1 MPDGIRQYAKLE
13 NRLVLLA
20 WLNSL
25 LGYESNRKLLEDTQ
39 TVAEGFGADGHSF
52 LYHHL
57 IARGSQVKIPA
68 ADLARYDEN
77 IRQHL
82 EKINRGRTERITLR
96 YFQYLAA
103 LYTEIFLDRLF
114 NHRAGAGG
122 CPPLLAD
129 LNAFVKER
137 NARRLPGEPK
147 EAEFTEKDL
156 TKLAFWMATGSGKT
170 LILHL
175 NYHQFLHYNRESL
188 DNILLITPNEGLSE
202 QHLAELAASG
212 IPARRF
218 DLNAGTLWS
227 GGRDVVQVIEITKLV
242 EEKRG
247 GGVSVPVEAFEGRN
261 LIFVD
266 EGHKGSG
273 GEAWRKYR
281 DALGATGFTFEYSA
295 TFGQALSAAR
305 NDPLTAEYGKAIL
318 FDYSY
323 RYFYGD
329 GFGKD
334 FRILNLKE
342 ETQADK
348 TDTLLLGNLLSFYEQ
363 VRLYEEQADALR
375 PYNLEKPLWVFVG
388 STVNAVYT
396 ENKQPRS
403 DVLTVAR
410 FLHRVLSDRSWAVKT
425 IQSVLKGK
433 TGLVSP
439 DGQDIFAGR
448 FPFLREA
455 GLTDAPLALYDDI
468 LRRMFHTSAS
478 GGLHLCDIKSSP
490 GELGLKAAGAEDYFG
505 LITIG
510 DTTAFRQLVEANAPE
525 IVLEQDAISSSLFE
539 RINRPDSAL
548 HVLIGA
554 KKFMEG
560 WNSWRVA
567 SMGLL
572 NIGRQEGA
580 QIIQL
585 FGRGVR
591 LKGKDMSL
599 KRSAA
604 LCLGDHPKHLR
615 LLETLNI
622 FAVRANYMAQFREY
636 LEREG
641 VETEEAIQL
650 SLPLWTNR
658 QFLQRGLVVPRP
670 KEGREFAKEKNLAL
684 EPDPEIHVQVD
695 MSLRVQALESSA
707 LGLRAADVRD
717 GFARTIPPESLNWVD
732 WGQVY
737 LDLLAYKERKGLTNL
752 VIRPDTPRKVFQSIK
767 YSLMADEAVV
777 KPRSFA
783 ERALL
788 QDAVTNILRKYV
800 DAFYRTRREQWEA
813 TEALVYKELD
823 KNDPNLSFNRGL
835 VREKPGPAYV
845 VKVRRS
851 ETQLVEAIQQLV
863 AEGKRL
869 YQQENAG
876 LPRIHFDRHLY
887 QPLLLE
893 QVDKMQSIPPA
904 LKPSEA
910 QFVRDLKAYW
920 EVEKD
925 KSLAGKEVFLLRNL
939 SRGSGIGFFE
949 EQGFYPDFILW
960 ILDETSQ
967 RIIFIEPHGMLHAK
981 AYKHDDKARLWE
993 RLPELGEEIRRRSGA
1008 EIGNV
1013 TMDAYI
1019 VSATPYD
1026 ELYKRYDDGN
1036 WSKAKFA
1043 EHHILFPDGNLE
1055 YIRAILE
1062 SSVVDALV
1070 SIMRVNGVSLRNERR
1085 IRDYLSDHSDL
1096 RSVIRPAVVAAR
1108 SSFEKN
1114 EMTADIYC
1122 DPEIDDSYLVLY
1134 IRVADRNQYR
1144 AQLEQAK
1151 KNFLNRLA
1159 GRQGWVQLVCDLA

>member
-1 MPDGIRQYAKLE
+1 MPSSHRQKSPAPVSRISGIQQYVKLE

-25 LGYESNRKLLEDTQ
+25 LGYSSNRAMLEDTQ
-39 TVAEGFGADGHSF
+39 TEAEGFGADGHSF

-82 EKINRGRTERITLR
+82 ETINHGRTERITLR

-103 LYTEIFLDRLF
+103 LYAEIVLDRLF
-114 NHRAGAGG
+114 HHKAQ
-122 CPPLLAD
+122 LLAD
-129 LNAFVKER
+129 LNAFVHER
-137 NARRLPGEPK
+137 NARLPGEPQDK
-147 EAEFTEKDL
+147 PFTADDL

-202 QHLAELAASG
+202 QHLAELTASG

-247 GGVSVPVEAFEGRN
+247 SGVSVPVEAFEGRN

-273 GEAWRKYR
+273 GEAWLKYR

-305 NDPLTAEYGKAIL
+305 NDPLTAEYGKCIV

-329 GFGKD
+329 GYGKD
-334 FRILNLKE
+334 FRILNLRDETRE
-342 ETQADK
+342 EQTEM
-348 TDTLLLGNLLSFYEQ
+348 LLLGNLLSFYEQ
-363 VRLYEEQADALR
+363 LRLYEEQDEHLR

-396 ENKQPRS
+396 ENKQQRS

-410 FLHRVLSDRSWAVKT
+410 FMHHVLEENRRGWAVKG
-425 IQSVLKGK
+425 IEKLLAGK
-433 TGLVSP
+433 SGLATP
-439 DGQDIFAGR
+439 EGQDLFAGR
-448 FPFLREA
+448 WQYLREI
-455 GLTDAPLALYDDI
+455 GLSPQELYDDI
-468 LRRMFHTSAS
+468 LNRIFHTSAG
-478 GGLHLCDIKSSP
+478 GGLHLCDIRGSA
-490 GELGLKAAGAEDYFG
+490 GELGLKAAGAENYFG
-505 LITIG
+505 LIYIG
-510 DTTAFRQLVEANAPE
+510 DTADFKKKLVEEDNSG
-525 IVLEQDAISSSLFE
+525 ITLEEDALSASLFE
-539 RINRPDSAL
+539 GINRRDSSI
-548 HVLIGA
+548 HILIGA

-572 NIGRQEGA
+572 NIGKKEGS

-604 LCLGDHPKHLR
+604 LSLGDHPKHLR

-800 DAFYRTRREQWEA
+800 DAFYRKRREQWEA
-813 TEALVYKELD
+813 TEALVYHSLD
-823 KNDPNLSFNRGL
+823 ETDPNLSFNRGL
-835 VREKPGPAYV
+835 VCEKSGPAYV

-851 ETQLVEAIQQLV
+851 ETLVKEIQELLAN
-863 AEGKRL
+863 AERL
-869 YQQENAG
+869 YQQENAS

-887 QPLLLE
+887 LPLLVE
-893 QVDKMQSIPPA
+893 QVDKIQSIPPA
-904 LKPSEA
+904 LKRSEA
-910 QFVRDLKAYW
+910 QFVRDLKGYW
-920 EVEKD
+920 EKEKD
-925 KSLAGKEVFLLRNL
+925 NSLSDKEVFLLRNL
-939 SRGSGIGFFE
+939 SRGSGVGFFE
-949 EQGFYPDFILW
+949 ERGLYPDFILW
-960 ILDETSQ
+960 MVDESGQ
-967 RIIFIEPHGMLHAK
+967 RIVFIEPHGMLHAK
-981 AYKHDDKARLWE
+981 AYIHDEKARLHE
-993 RLPELGEEIRRRSGA
+993 HLPEIAKELGQRCNRHDIWL
-1008 EIGNV
+1008 
-1013 TMDAYI
+1013 DAYI
-1019 VSATPYD
+1019 ISATPFD
-1026 ELYKRYDDGN
+1026 DLHQRYDDGT
-1036 WSKAKFA
+1036 WDREKFA
-1043 EHHILFPDGNLE
+1043 QHHILFQDDE
-1055 YIRAILE
+1055 DYIAKLFRE
-1062 SSVVDALV
+1062 V
-1070 SIMRVNGVSLRNERR
+1070 
-1085 IRDYLSDHSDL
+1085 LSKTCPKKDH
-1096 RSVIRPAVVAAR
+1096 PH
-1108 SSFEKN
+1108 SF
-1114 EMTADIYC
+1114 
-1122 DPEIDDSYLVLY
+1122 P
-1134 IRVADRNQYR
+1134 
-1144 AQLEQAK
+1144 QA
-1151 KNFLNRLA
+1151 
-1159 GRQGWVQLVCDLA
+1159 G

>member
-1 MPDGIRQYAKLE
+1 MPDGIQQYTKLE

-25 LGYESNRKLLEDTQ
+25 LGYESNRKLLEDAKG
-39 TVAEGFGADGHSF
+39 VAEGFGADGRSF

-68 ADLARYDEN
+68 DDLARYDEN

-82 EKINRGRTERITLR
+82 GKINCRRIERITLR

-103 LYTEIFLDRLF
+103 LYTEIVLDRLF
-114 NHRAGAGG
+114 NHRVGVDG

-129 LNAFVKER
+129 LNDFVRER
-137 NARRLPGEPK
+137 NARRLPVEPLD
-147 EAEFTEKDL
+147 EPFTDDDL

-175 NYHQFLHYNRESL
+175 NYYQYLHYHYSTGESATRPPL

-218 DLNAGTLWS
+218 DLNAGNLWS

-348 TDTLLLGNLLSFYEQ
+348 TDILLLGNLLAFYEQ
-363 VRLYEEQADALR
+363 VRLYEEQADTLH

-425 IQSVLKGK
+425 IQRVLKGK

-439 DGQDIFAGR
+439 DGQDVFAGR
-448 FPFLREA
+448 FPFLREPGNAEPGNADVPSAPGNA
-455 GLTDAPLALYDDI
+455 GVTPAIAGNADVSGTQTSRLQSDVSSAIYYDI
-468 LRRMFHTSAS
+468 LKRLFHTSTS

-490 GELGLKAAGAEDYFG
+490 GELGLKAAGADDYFG
-505 LITIG
+505 LIYIG
-510 DTTAFRQLVEANAPE
+510 DTSEFKKLVEDNASG
-525 IVLEQDAISSSLFE
+525 IVLEQDAIAASLFE
-539 RINRPDSAL
+539 RINRPGSAL

-572 NIGRQEGA
+572 NIGRQEGS

-591 LKGKDMSL
+591 LKGKDLSL

-604 LCLGDHPKHLR
+604 LSGRHPKHLR

-622 FAVRANYMAQFREY
+622 FAVRANYMAQFRDY

-641 VETEEAIQL
+641 VEVEPAIE
-650 SLPLWTNR
+650 LPLFVWANE
-658 QFLQRGLVVPRP
+658 QFLQRGLMVPRP
-670 KEGREFAKEKNLAL
+670 PEGRDFAAETTLVL
-684 EPDPEIHVQVD
+684 TPDSDLSVQVD
-695 MSLRVQALESSA
+695 VSVHVQALESTRAGLYAAAVQSA
-707 LGLRAADVRD
+707 QS
-717 GFARTIPPESLNWVD
+717 ARLIPPESLALVD
-732 WGQVY
+732 WQQAY
-737 LDLLAYKERKGLTNL
+737 LDLLAYKERKGLKNL
-752 VIRPDTPRKVFQSIK
+752 LILPETPRQIIVQVPCTIVAEDSV
-767 YSLMADEAVV
+767 LRPQTWADRTRLQEAVTH
-777 KPRSFA
+777 
-783 ERALL
+783 LL
-788 QDAVTNILRKYV
+788 CRYV
-800 DAFYRTRREQWEA
+800 DKFYQNRHEQWDEQ
-813 TEALVYKELD
+813 TMIYRPLD
-823 KNDPNLSFNRGL
+823 KNDPNLGFRPQGL
-835 VREKPGPAYV
+835 REEKAGYV
-845 VKVRRS
+845 VQVPRS
-851 ETQLVEAIQQLV
+851 EQQLIEAV
-863 AEGKRL
+863 QKLLAEQERL

-887 QPLLLE
+887 QPLLVEMPEKAQML
-893 QVDKMQSIPPA
+893 PPG
-904 LKPSEA
+904 LQESEA
-910 QFVRDLKAYW
+910 RFVRDLRDYW
-920 EVEKD
+920 NAEKD
-925 KSLAGKEVFLLRNL
+925 KTLAGKEVFLLRNL
-939 SRGSGIGFFE
+939 SRGSGISFFE

-967 RIIFIEPHGMLHAK
+967 RIIFIEPHGMVHAK
-981 AYKHDDKARLWE
+981 AYIHDDKARLHE
-993 RLPELGEEIRRRSGA
+993 RLPELAR
-1008 EIGNV
+1008 EIGKRSRRQ
-1013 TMDAYI
+1013 DIALDSYI
-1019 VSATPYD
+1019 ISATLFD
-1026 ELYKRYDDGN
+1026 DLRQRYDDGT
-1036 WSKAKFA
+1036 WDRARFA
-1043 EHHILFPDGNLE
+1043 EKHILFQ
-1055 YIRAILE
+1055 
-1062 SSVVDALV
+1062 
-1070 SIMRVNGVSLRNERR
+1070 ERGPAY
-1085 IRDYLSDHSDL
+1085 DY
-1096 RSVIRPAVVAAR
+1096 
-1108 SSFEKN
+1108 
-1114 EMTADIYC
+1114 M
-1122 DPEIDDSYLVLY
+1122 
-1134 IRVADRNQYR
+1134 
-1144 AQLEQAK
+1144 QLL
-1151 KNFLNRLA
+1151 FA
-1159 GRQGWVQLVCDLA
+1159 GS